1 MQYHTEHRRVLEFV
15 RNTFQDD
22 YSGHDYF
29 HTLRVYKMAM
39 RIAEQENA
47 DLLTVRLA
55 ALLHDVD
62 DIKLSPETY
71 ENKDRAVEF
80 LRKHSISEAMIK
92 TICSIIDEVSF
103 RGTDSITPKTIEGKC
118 VQDADRLDAM
128 GAIGIAR
135 AFTYG
140 GNHNRIIYDPDIKPT
155 ANMNAEKYQRHI
167 STTINHFYEKLF
179 LLKDLM
185 NTDTAKKIAEQRES
199 YMKTYLSEFLDEW
212 EGIR

>member
-1 MQYHTEHRRVLEFV
+1 MNEMIIVDALEFV
-15 RNTFQDD
+15 RNTFCDD

-29 HTLRVYKMAM
+29 HALRVYKMATK
-39 RIAEQENA
+39 IAEQENA
-47 DLLTVRLA
+47 DLTIVQLA

-71 ENKDRAVEF
+71 VNKNGTVDF
-80 LRKHSISEAMIK
+80 LREHALSEEMIK
-92 TICSIIDEVSF
+92 IICNIIDEVSF
-103 RGTDSITPKTIEGKC
+103 RGTDSTMPETIEGKC

-135 AFTYG
+135 AFAYG
-140 GNHNRIIYDPDIKPT
+140 GNHNRIIYNPEIQPT
-155 ANMNAEKYQRHI
+155 VNMNADQYQGHI

-179 LLKDLM
+179 QLKDLM
-185 NTDTAKKIAEQRES
+185 NTDTAKKIAEQRHC
-199 YMKTYLSEFLDEW
+199 YMKLYISEFLDEW